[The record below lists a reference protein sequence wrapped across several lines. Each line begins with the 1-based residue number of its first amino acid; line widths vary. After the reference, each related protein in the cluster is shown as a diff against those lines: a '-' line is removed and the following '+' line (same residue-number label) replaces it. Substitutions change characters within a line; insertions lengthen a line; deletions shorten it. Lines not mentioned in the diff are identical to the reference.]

1 MQPDNEESRPGAG
14 AASEDEQAGGRVVVP
29 MVRRGHRDWRQV
41 RRAAEAE
48 ASAAAQKRRVRVLAH
63 SDLAARLT
71 QEPIGYTR
79 PEQWN
84 GYVPPRTWGGTVHRE
99 YPNDS
104 PRRAALVELAAE
116 ALRRESQEVTT

>member
-1 MQPDNEESRPGAG
+1 MSTNANGATGAG
-14 AASEDEQAGGRVVVP
+14 GAVEDEQAAGRVVVP
-29 MVRRGHRDWRQV
+29 IVRRGHHDWRQV
-41 RRAAEAE
+41 RRAAEAK
-48 ASAAAQKRRVRVLAH
+48 ASAAAQKRRARVLAH

-71 QEPIGYTR
+71 QDPIGYAR

-116 ALRRESQEVTT
+116 ALRREPQEVTT